1 MSIIRLTFILTL
13 LPSILFSQVVPVEI
27 VKTSSGYQ
35 LLRGGKPY
43 YIKGVGGLDYLEK
56 AKEYGANSFRTWS
69 TENAKEYLDKAQ
81 ELGMTVCLGF
91 WAQHERHGFDWSNE
105 LAVKLQLESFAKVVD
120 EVKDHPALLMWAVGN
135 EVDLFYSNFDV
146 WKHINDIALM
156 IKKKDP
162 HHPVTTVT
170 AGLDVA
176 EVKLIQKYAP
186 ALDLLGINTYGG
198 LDFAINSLPF
208 YGWDKPYIITEWG
221 PNGHWESPTTDWGIP
236 IEQTSTEKAKSY
248 KERYNLISGD
258 MSNCLGSYVFLW
270 GFKQETTSSW
280 YGLFLKDG
288 SQTSVMDV
296 LIEQW
301 SGSLPTN
308 LAPDLNSFT
317 INSQNAYQSVKVD
330 KRSMMDINI
339 DAYDPNNDKLT
350 YHLEVVPESTDT
362 KAGGDYEEAPT
373 AVFQKVFNDN
383 SFSIKAPSKSG
394 KYRLF
399 VVVKDSE
406 KAATANIPFLV
417 ND

>member
-1 MSIIRLTFILTL
+1 MRYLFIFIFIHSIALA
-13 LPSILFSQVVPVEI
+13 QVVPVEI
-27 VKTSSGYQ
+27 VKSDKGYE
-35 LLRGGKPY
+35 LLREGKPY
-43 YIKGVGGLDYLEK
+43 YIKGVGGLEYLEK

-69 TENAKEYLDKAQ
+69 TENAKIYLDKAQ

-105 LAVKLQLESFAKVVD
+105 VAVKLQLESFAKVVD

-156 IKKKDP
+156 IKSKDP

-186 ALDLLGINTYGG
+186 DLDLLGVNTYGG
-198 LDFAINSLPF
+198 LDFAIESLPY

-221 PNGHWESPTTDWGIP
+221 PNGHWESPTTDWDIP

-248 KERYNLISGD
+248 RERYEMIFADST
-258 MSNCLGSYVFLW
+258 NCFGSYVFLW

-288 SQTSVMDV
+288 TQTSVMDV
-296 LIEQW
+296 LIEKW
-301 SGSLPTN
+301 SGKKPTN
-308 LAPDLNSFT
+308 LAPDINAFT
-317 INSQNAYQSVKVD
+317 INSLDVYQSVKVD
-330 KRSMMDINI
+330 KRSIMEVNI
-339 DAYDPNNDKLT
+339 DAFDPNDDKLS
-350 YHLEVVPESTDT
+350 YHIEIVPESTDI
-362 KAGGDYEEAPT
+362 KAGGDFEKAPT
-373 AVFQKVFNDN
+373 AVFQKVFSNAK
-383 SFSIKAPSKSG
+383 FKLKAPSKSG

-399 VVVKDSE
+399 VVIKDGE
-406 KAATANIPFLV
+406 KGATANIPFLV
-417 ND
+417 Y

>member
-1 MSIIRLTFILTL
+1 MRYIFILL
-13 LPSILFSQVVPVEI
+13 LLHTVAFAQVVPVEI
-27 VKTSSGYQ
+27 VKKDNGFQ
-35 LLRGGKPY
+35 LLRGGEPY
-43 YIKGVGGLDYLEK
+43 YIKGVGGIDYLEQ

-69 TENAKEYLDKAQ
+69 TENAKEQLDKAH

-105 LAVKLQLESFAKVVD
+105 IGVKLQLEAFSKVVD

-135 EVDLFYSNFDV
+135 EVDLFYTNFDV

-156 IKKKDP
+156 IKEKDP
-162 HHPVTTVT
+162 YHPVTTVT

-186 ALDLLGINTYGG
+186 SLDLLGVNTYGG
-198 LDFAINSLPF
+198 LDFAIESLPY
-208 YGWDKPYIITEWG
+208 YGWDKPYMITEWG

-248 KERYNLISGD
+248 KERYEMIFEDSED
-258 MSNCLGSYVFLW
+258 CLGSYVFLW

-288 SQTSVMDV
+288 TQTSVMDI
-296 LIEQW
+296 LIEKW
-301 SGSLPTN
+301 SGKKPDN

-317 INSQNAYQSVKVD
+317 INSKNAYQSVKVD
-330 KRSMMDINI
+330 KRSQMEVEI
-339 DAYDPNNDKLT
+339 DAFDPNNDKLS
-350 YHLEVVPESTDT
+350 YHIEIVPESTDT

-373 AVFQKVFNDN
+373 AVFQKIYSTNKFN
-383 SFSIKAPSKSG
+383 IKAPSKSG
-394 KYRLF
+394 SYRLF
-399 VVVKDSE
+399 VVIKDGE
-406 KAATANIPFLV
+406 KGATANIPFLV
-417 ND
+417 N

>member
-1 MSIIRLTFILTL
+1 MKYFFL
-13 LPSILFSQVVPVEI
+13 LLLVHTVAFAQVVPVEI
-27 VKTSSGYQ
+27 VKKDNGYQ
-35 LLRGGKPY
+35 LLRGGQPY
-43 YIKGVGGLDYLEK
+43 YIKGVGGLTYLEE

-69 TENAKEYLDKAQ
+69 SENAKEHLDKAH

-105 LAVKLQLESFAKVVD
+105 IGVKLQMEAFAKVVD

-156 IKKKDP
+156 IKEKDP
-162 HHPVTTVT
+162 YHPVTTVT

-186 ALDLLGINTYGG
+186 SLDLLGINTYGG
-198 LDFAINSLPF
+198 LDFAIESLPY
-208 YGWDKPYIITEWG
+208 YGWDKPYMITEWG

-236 IEQTSTEKAKSY
+236 IEQSSTEKATSY
-248 KERYNLISGD
+248 KERYEMIFED
-258 MSNCLGSYVFLW
+258 TENCLGSYVFLW

-288 SQTSVMDV
+288 TQTSVMDV
-296 LIEQW
+296 LIEKW
-301 SGSLPTN
+301 SGKKPQN

-317 INSQNAYQSVKVD
+317 INSKNAYQSVKVE
-330 KRSMMDINI
+330 KRSQMQVDI

-350 YHLEVVPESTDT
+350 YHIEIVPESTDT

-373 AVFQKVFNDN
+373 AVFEKIFYTN
-383 SFSIKAPSKSG
+383 SFRIKAPSKSG
-394 KYRLF
+394 NYRLF
-399 VVVKDSE
+399 VVIKDGE
-406 KAATANIPFLV
+406 KGATANIPFLV
-417 ND
+417 N

>member
-1 MSIIRLTFILTL
+1 MRYIYILL
-13 LPSILFSQVVPVEI
+13 LLHTVAFAQVVPVEI
-27 VKTSSGYQ
+27 VKKDNGFQ
-35 LLRGGKPY
+35 LLRGGEPY
-43 YIKGVGGLDYLEK
+43 YIKGVGGIDYLEQ

-69 TENAKEYLDKAQ
+69 TENAKEQLDKAH

-105 LAVKLQLESFAKVVD
+105 IGVKLQLEAFSKVVD

-135 EVDLFYSNFDV
+135 EVDLFYTNFDV

-156 IKKKDP
+156 IKEKDP
-162 HHPVTTVT
+162 YHPVTTVT

-186 ALDLLGINTYGG
+186 SLDLLGVNTYGG
-198 LDFAINSLPF
+198 LDFAIESLPY
-208 YGWDKPYIITEWG
+208 YGWDKPYMITEWG

-248 KERYNLISGD
+248 KERYEMIFEDSED
-258 MSNCLGSYVFLW
+258 CLGSYVFLW

-288 SQTSVMDV
+288 TQTSVMDI
-296 LIEQW
+296 LIEKW
-301 SGSLPTN
+301 SGKKPDN

-317 INSQNAYQSVKVD
+317 INSKNAYQSVKVD
-330 KRSMMDINI
+330 KRSQMEVEI
-339 DAYDPNNDKLT
+339 DAFDPNNDKLS
-350 YHLEVVPESTDT
+350 YHIEIVPESTNT

-373 AVFQKVFNDN
+373 AVFQKIYSTNKFNV
-383 SFSIKAPSKSG
+383 KAPSKSG
-394 KYRLF
+394 SYRLF
-399 VVVKDSE
+399 VVIKDGE
-406 KAATANIPFLV
+406 KGATANIPFLV
-417 ND
+417 N

>member
-1 MSIIRLTFILTL
+1 MMRYIFILL
-13 LPSILFSQVVPVEI
+13 LLHTVAFAQVVPVEI
-27 VKTSSGYQ
+27 VKKDNGFQ
-35 LLRGGKPY
+35 LLRGGEPY
-43 YIKGVGGLDYLEK
+43 YIKGVGGIDYLEQ

-69 TENAKEYLDKAQ
+69 TENAKEQLDKAH

-105 LAVKLQLESFAKVVD
+105 IGVKLQLEAFSKVVD

-135 EVDLFYSNFDV
+135 EVDLFYTNFDV

-156 IKKKDP
+156 IKEKDP
-162 HHPVTTVT
+162 YHPVTTVT

-186 ALDLLGINTYGG
+186 SLDLLGVNTYGG
-198 LDFAINSLPF
+198 LDFAIESLPY
-208 YGWDKPYIITEWG
+208 YGWDKPYMITEWG

-248 KERYNLISGD
+248 KERYEMIFEDSED
-258 MSNCLGSYVFLW
+258 CLGSYVFLW

-288 SQTSVMDV
+288 TQTSVMDI
-296 LIEQW
+296 LIEKW
-301 SGSLPTN
+301 SGKKPDN

-317 INSQNAYQSVKVD
+317 INSKNAYQSVKVD
-330 KRSMMDINI
+330 KRTQMEVEI
-339 DAYDPNNDKLT
+339 DAFDPNNDKLS
-350 YHLEVVPESTDT
+350 YHIEIVPESTDT

-373 AVFQKVFNDN
+373 AVFQKIYSTNKFNV
-383 SFSIKAPSKSG
+383 KAPSKSG
-394 KYRLF
+394 SYRLF
-399 VVVKDSE
+399 VVIKDGE
-406 KAATANIPFLV
+406 KGATANIPFLV
-417 ND
+417 N

>member
-1 MSIIRLTFILTL
+1 MRYLFIFIFIHSIALA
-13 LPSILFSQVVPVEI
+13 QVVPVEI
-27 VKTSSGYQ
+27 VKSDKGYE
-35 LLRGGKPY
+35 LLREGKPY
-43 YIKGVGGLDYLEK
+43 YIKGVGGLEYLEK

-69 TENAKEYLDKAQ
+69 TENAKIYLDKAQ

-105 LAVKLQLESFAKVVD
+105 VAVKLQLESFAKVVD

-156 IKKKDP
+156 IKSKDP

-186 ALDLLGINTYGG
+186 DLDLLGVNTYGG
-198 LDFAINSLPF
+198 LDFAIESLPY

-221 PNGHWESPTTDWGIP
+221 PNGHWESPTTDWDIP

-248 KERYNLISGD
+248 RERYEMIFADST
-258 MSNCLGSYVFLW
+258 NCFGSYVFLW

-288 SQTSVMDV
+288 TQTSVMDV
-296 LIEQW
+296 LIEKW
-301 SGSLPTN
+301 SGKKPTN
-308 LAPDLNSFT
+308 LAPDINTFT
-317 INSQNAYQSVKVD
+317 INSLDVYQSVKVD
-330 KRSMMDINI
+330 KRSIMEVNI
-339 DAYDPNNDKLT
+339 DAFDPNDDKLS
-350 YHLEVVPESTDT
+350 YHIEIVPESTDI
-362 KAGGDYEEAPT
+362 KAGGDFEKAPT
-373 AVFQKVFNDN
+373 AVFQKVFSNAK
-383 SFSIKAPSKSG
+383 FKVKAPSKSG

-399 VVVKDSE
+399 VVIKDGE
-406 KAATANIPFLV
+406 KGATANIPFLV
-417 ND
+417 N

>member
-1 MSIIRLTFILTL
+1 MRYIYILL
-13 LPSILFSQVVPVEI
+13 LLHTVAFAQVVPVEI
-27 VKTSSGYQ
+27 VKKDNGFQ
-35 LLRGGKPY
+35 LLRGGEPY
-43 YIKGVGGLDYLEK
+43 YIKGVGGIDYLEQ

-69 TENAKEYLDKAQ
+69 TENAKEQLDKAH

-105 LAVKLQLESFAKVVD
+105 IGVKLQLEAFSKVVD

-135 EVDLFYSNFDV
+135 EVDLFYTNFDV

-156 IKKKDP
+156 IKEKDP
-162 HHPVTTVT
+162 YHPVTTVT

-186 ALDLLGINTYGG
+186 SLDLLGVNTYGG
-198 LDFAINSLPF
+198 LDFAIESLPY
-208 YGWDKPYIITEWG
+208 YGWDKPYMITEWG

-248 KERYNLISGD
+248 KERYEMIFEDSED
-258 MSNCLGSYVFLW
+258 CLGSYVFLW

-288 SQTSVMDV
+288 TQTSVMDI
-296 LIEQW
+296 LIEKW
-301 SGSLPTN
+301 SGKKPDN

-317 INSQNAYQSVKVD
+317 INSKNAYQSVKVD
-330 KRSMMDINI
+330 KRSQMEVEI
-339 DAYDPNNDKLT
+339 DAFDPNNDKLS
-350 YHLEVVPESTDT
+350 YHIEIVPESTDT

-373 AVFQKVFNDN
+373 AVFQKIYSTNKFN
-383 SFSIKAPSKSG
+383 IKAPSKSG
-394 KYRLF
+394 SYRLF
-399 VVVKDSE
+399 VVIKDGE
-406 KAATANIPFLV
+406 KGATANIPFLV
-417 ND
+417 N

>member
-1 MSIIRLTFILTL
+1 MRYLFIFIFIHSIVLA
-13 LPSILFSQVVPVEI
+13 QVVPVEI
-27 VKTSSGYQ
+27 IKSDKGYE
-35 LLRGGKPY
+35 LIREGKPY
-43 YIKGVGGLDYLEK
+43 YIKGVGGLEYLEK

-69 TENAKEYLDKAQ
+69 TEDAKIYLDKAQ

-105 LAVKLQLESFAKVVD
+105 VAVKLQLESFAKVVD

-146 WKHINDIALM
+146 WKHINDIAQM
-156 IKKKDP
+156 IKSKDP

-186 ALDLLGINTYGG
+186 DLDLLGVNTYGG
-198 LDFAINSLPF
+198 LDFAIESLPY

-248 KERYNLISGD
+248 LERYEMIFADS
-258 MSNCLGSYVFLW
+258 MNCLGSYVFLW

-288 SQTSVMDV
+288 TQTSVMDV
-296 LIEQW
+296 LIEKW
-301 SGSLPTN
+301 SGQKPTN
-308 LAPDLNSFT
+308 LAPDINGFT
-317 INSQNAYQSVKVD
+317 INSLDAYQSVNVG
-330 KRSMMDINI
+330 KRSIMEVNI
-339 DAYDPNNDKLT
+339 DAFDPNDDKLS
-350 YHLEVVPESTDT
+350 YYIEIVPESTDT
-362 KAGGDYEEAPT
+362 KAGGDFEKAPT
-373 AVFQKVFNDN
+373 AIFQKVFSN
-383 SFSIKAPSKSG
+383 SEFKLKAPSKSG

-399 VVVKDSE
+399 LVIKDGE
-406 KAATANIPFLV
+406 KGATANIPFLV
-417 ND
+417 N

>member
-1 MSIIRLTFILTL
+1 MMRYIFILL
-13 LPSILFSQVVPVEI
+13 LLHTVAFAQVVPVEI
-27 VKTSSGYQ
+27 VKKDNGFQ
-35 LLRGGKPY
+35 LLRGGEPY
-43 YIKGVGGLDYLEK
+43 YIKGVGGIDYLEK

-69 TENAKEYLDKAQ
+69 TENAKEQLDKAH

-105 LAVKLQLESFAKVVD
+105 IGVKLQLEAFSKVVD

-135 EVDLFYSNFDV
+135 EVDLFYTNFDV

-156 IKKKDP
+156 IKEKDP
-162 HHPVTTVT
+162 YHPVTTVT

-186 ALDLLGINTYGG
+186 SLDLLGVNTYGG
-198 LDFAINSLPF
+198 LDFAIESLPY
-208 YGWDKPYIITEWG
+208 YGWDKPYMITEWG

-248 KERYNLISGD
+248 KERYEMIFEDSED
-258 MSNCLGSYVFLW
+258 CLGSYVFLW

-288 SQTSVMDV
+288 TQTSVMDI
-296 LIEQW
+296 LIEKW
-301 SGSLPTN
+301 SGKKPDN

-317 INSQNAYQSVKVD
+317 INSKNAYQSVKVD
-330 KRSMMDINI
+330 KRTQMEVEI
-339 DAYDPNNDKLT
+339 DAFDPNNDKLS
-350 YHLEVVPESTDT
+350 YHIEIVPESTDT

-373 AVFQKVFNDN
+373 AVFQKIYSTNKFN
-383 SFSIKAPSKSG
+383 IKAPSKSG
-394 KYRLF
+394 SYRLF
-399 VVVKDSE
+399 VVIKDGE
-406 KAATANIPFLV
+406 KGATANIPFLV
-417 ND
+417 N

>member
-1 MSIIRLTFILTL
+1 MMRYIYILL
-13 LPSILFSQVVPVEI
+13 LLHTVAFAQVVPVEI
-27 VKTSSGYQ
+27 VKKDNGFQ
-35 LLRGGKPY
+35 LLRGGEPY
-43 YIKGVGGLDYLEK
+43 YIKGVGGIDYLEQ

-69 TENAKEYLDKAQ
+69 TENAKEQLDKAH

-105 LAVKLQLESFAKVVD
+105 IGVKLQLEAFSKVVD

-135 EVDLFYSNFDV
+135 EVDLFYTNFDV

-156 IKKKDP
+156 IKEKDP
-162 HHPVTTVT
+162 YHPVTTVT

-186 ALDLLGINTYGG
+186 SLDLLGVNTYGG
-198 LDFAINSLPF
+198 LDFAIESLPY
-208 YGWDKPYIITEWG
+208 YGWDKPYMITEWG

-248 KERYNLISGD
+248 KERYEMIFEDSED
-258 MSNCLGSYVFLW
+258 CLGSYVFLW

-288 SQTSVMDV
+288 TQTSVMDI
-296 LIEQW
+296 LIEKW
-301 SGSLPTN
+301 SGKKPDN

-317 INSQNAYQSVKVD
+317 INSKNAYQSVKVD
-330 KRSMMDINI
+330 KRTQMEVEI
-339 DAYDPNNDKLT
+339 DAFDPNNDKLS
-350 YHLEVVPESTDT
+350 YHIEIVPESTDT

-373 AVFQKVFNDN
+373 AVFQKIYSTNKFN
-383 SFSIKAPSKSG
+383 IKAPSKSG
-394 KYRLF
+394 SYRLF
-399 VVVKDSE
+399 VVIKDGE
-406 KAATANIPFLV
+406 KGATANIPFLV
-417 ND
+417 N

>member
-1 MSIIRLTFILTL
+1 MRYLFIFIFIHSMALA
-13 LPSILFSQVVPVEI
+13 QVVHVEI
-27 VKTSSGYQ
+27 IKSDKGYE
-35 LLRGGKPY
+35 LIREGKPY
-43 YIKGVGGLDYLEK
+43 YIKGVGGLEYLEK

-69 TENAKEYLDKAQ
+69 TEDAKIYLDKAE

-105 LAVKLQLESFAKVVD
+105 VAVKLQLESFAKVVD

-156 IKKKDP
+156 IKSKDP

-186 ALDLLGINTYGG
+186 DLDLLGVNTYGG
-198 LDFAINSLPF
+198 LDFAIESLTY

-221 PNGHWESPTTDWGIP
+221 PNGHWESPKTDWGIP

-248 KERYNLISGD
+248 RERYEMIFADST
-258 MSNCLGSYVFLW
+258 NCLGSYVFLW

-288 SQTSVMDV
+288 TQTSVMDV
-296 LIEQW
+296 LIEKW
-301 SGSLPTN
+301 SGQKPTN
-308 LAPDLNSFT
+308 LAPDINGFT
-317 INSQNAYQSVKVD
+317 INSLDAYQSVKVD
-330 KRSMMDINI
+330 KRSIMEVNI
-339 DAYDPNNDKLT
+339 DAFDPNYDQLS
-350 YHLEVVPESTDT
+350 YHIEIVPESTDT
-362 KAGGDYEEAPT
+362 KAGGDFEKAPT
-373 AVFQKVFNDN
+373 AVFQKVF
-383 SFSIKAPSKSG
+383 SKSEFKLKAPSKSG

-399 VVVKDSE
+399 VVIKDGE
-406 KAATANIPFLV
+406 KGATANIPFLV
-417 ND
+417 N

>member
-1 MSIIRLTFILTL
+1 MMRYIFILL
-13 LPSILFSQVVPVEI
+13 LLHTVAFAQVVPVEI
-27 VKTSSGYQ
+27 VKKDNGFQ
-35 LLRGGKPY
+35 LLRGGEPY
-43 YIKGVGGLDYLEK
+43 YIKGVGGIDYLEQ

-69 TENAKEYLDKAQ
+69 TENAKEQLDKAH

-105 LAVKLQLESFAKVVD
+105 IGVKLQLEAFSKVVD

-135 EVDLFYSNFDV
+135 EVDLFYTNFDV

-156 IKKKDP
+156 IKEKDP
-162 HHPVTTVT
+162 YHPVTTVT

-186 ALDLLGINTYGG
+186 SLDLLGVNTYGG
-198 LDFAINSLPF
+198 LDFAIESLPY
-208 YGWDKPYIITEWG
+208 YGWDKPYMITEWG

-248 KERYNLISGD
+248 KERYEMIFEDSED
-258 MSNCLGSYVFLW
+258 CLGSYVFLW

-288 SQTSVMDV
+288 TQTSVMDI
-296 LIEQW
+296 LIEKW
-301 SGSLPTN
+301 SGKKPDN

-317 INSQNAYQSVKVD
+317 INSKNAYQSVKVD
-330 KRSMMDINI
+330 KRSQMEVEI
-339 DAYDPNNDKLT
+339 DAFDPNNDKLS
-350 YHLEVVPESTDT
+350 YHIEIVPESTNT

-373 AVFQKVFNDN
+373 AVFQKIYSTNKFNV
-383 SFSIKAPSKSG
+383 KAPSKSG
-394 KYRLF
+394 SYRLF
-399 VVVKDSE
+399 VVIKDGE
-406 KAATANIPFLV
+406 KGATANIPFLV
-417 ND
+417 N

>member
-1 MSIIRLTFILTL
+1 MRYIYILL
-13 LPSILFSQVVPVEI
+13 LLHTVAFAQVVPVEI
-27 VKTSSGYQ
+27 VKKDNGFQ
-35 LLRGGKPY
+35 LLRGGEPY
-43 YIKGVGGLDYLEK
+43 YIKGVGGIDYLEQ

-69 TENAKEYLDKAQ
+69 TENAKEQLDKAH

-105 LAVKLQLESFAKVVD
+105 IGVKLQLEAFSKVVD

-135 EVDLFYSNFDV
+135 EVDLFYTNFDV

-156 IKKKDP
+156 IKEKDP
-162 HHPVTTVT
+162 YHPVTTVT

-186 ALDLLGINTYGG
+186 SLDLLGVNTYGG
-198 LDFAINSLPF
+198 LDFAIESLPY
-208 YGWDKPYIITEWG
+208 YGWDKPYMITEWG

-248 KERYNLISGD
+248 KERYEMIFEDSED
-258 MSNCLGSYVFLW
+258 CLGSYVFLW

-288 SQTSVMDV
+288 TQTSVMDI
-296 LIEQW
+296 LIEKW
-301 SGSLPTN
+301 SGKKPDN

-317 INSQNAYQSVKVD
+317 INSKNAYQSVKVD
-330 KRSMMDINI
+330 KRSQMEVEI
-339 DAYDPNNDKLT
+339 DAFDPNNDKLS
-350 YHLEVVPESTDT
+350 YHIEIVPESTDT

-373 AVFQKVFNDN
+373 AVFQKIYSTNKFNV
-383 SFSIKAPSKSG
+383 KAPSKSG
-394 KYRLF
+394 SYRLF
-399 VVVKDSE
+399 VVIKDGE
-406 KAATANIPFLV
+406 KGATANIPFLV
-417 ND
+417 N

>member
-1 MSIIRLTFILTL
+1 MRYLFIFIFIHSIALA
-13 LPSILFSQVVPVEI
+13 QVVPVEI
-27 VKTSSGYQ
+27 VKSDKGYE
-35 LLRGGKPY
+35 LLREGKPY
-43 YIKGVGGLDYLEK
+43 YIKGVGGLEYLEK

-69 TENAKEYLDKAQ
+69 TENAKIYLDKAQ

-105 LAVKLQLESFAKVVD
+105 VAVKLQLESFAKVVD

-156 IKKKDP
+156 IKSKDP

-186 ALDLLGINTYGG
+186 DLDLLGVNTYGG
-198 LDFAINSLPF
+198 LDFAIESLPY

-221 PNGHWESPTTDWGIP
+221 PNGHWESPTTDWDIP

-248 KERYNLISGD
+248 RERYEMIFADST
-258 MSNCLGSYVFLW
+258 NCFGSYVFLW

-288 SQTSVMDV
+288 TQTSVMDV
-296 LIEQW
+296 LIEKW
-301 SGSLPTN
+301 SGKKPTN
-308 LAPDLNSFT
+308 LAPDINAFT
-317 INSQNAYQSVKVD
+317 INSLDVYQSVKVD
-330 KRSMMDINI
+330 KRSIMEVNI
-339 DAYDPNNDKLT
+339 DAFDPNDDKLS
-350 YHLEVVPESTDT
+350 YHIEIVPESTDI
-362 KAGGDYEEAPT
+362 KAGGDFEKAPT
-373 AVFQKVFNDN
+373 AVFQKVFSNAK
-383 SFSIKAPSKSG
+383 FKVKAPSKSG

-399 VVVKDSE
+399 VVIKDGE
-406 KAATANIPFLV
+406 KGATANIPFLV
-417 ND
+417 Y

>member
-1 MSIIRLTFILTL
+1 MRYIFILL
-13 LPSILFSQVVPVEI
+13 LLHTVAFAQVVPVEI
-27 VKTSSGYQ
+27 VKKDNGFQ
-35 LLRGGKPY
+35 LLRGGEPY
-43 YIKGVGGLDYLEK
+43 YIKGVGGIDYLEK

-69 TENAKEYLDKAQ
+69 TENAKEQLDKAH

-105 LAVKLQLESFAKVVD
+105 IGVKLQLEAFSKVVD

-135 EVDLFYSNFDV
+135 EVDLFYTNFDV

-156 IKKKDP
+156 IKEKDP
-162 HHPVTTVT
+162 YHPVTTVT

-186 ALDLLGINTYGG
+186 SLDLLGVNTYGG
-198 LDFAINSLPF
+198 LDFAIESLPY
-208 YGWDKPYIITEWG
+208 YGWDKPYMITEWG

-248 KERYNLISGD
+248 KERYEMIFEDSED
-258 MSNCLGSYVFLW
+258 CLGSYVFLW

-288 SQTSVMDV
+288 TQTSVMDI
-296 LIEQW
+296 LIEKW
-301 SGSLPTN
+301 SGKKPDN

-317 INSQNAYQSVKVD
+317 INSKNAYQSVKVD
-330 KRSMMDINI
+330 KRSQMGVEI
-339 DAYDPNNDKLT
+339 DAFDPNNDKLS
-350 YHLEVVPESTDT
+350 YHIEIVPESTDT

-373 AVFQKVFNDN
+373 AVFQKIYSTNKFN
-383 SFSIKAPSKSG
+383 IKAPSKSG
-394 KYRLF
+394 SYRLF
-399 VVVKDSE
+399 VVIKDGE
-406 KAATANIPFLV
+406 KGATANIPFLV
-417 ND
+417 N

>member
-1 MSIIRLTFILTL
+1 MRY
-13 LPSILFSQVVPVEI
+13 LFLFLFLQSVVFAQVVPVEI
-27 VKTSSGYQ
+27 VKTESGYE
-35 LLRGGKPY
+35 LLRGGEPY

-69 TENAKEYLDKAQ
+69 TENAKDYLDKAQ
-81 ELGMTVCLGF
+81 NLGMTVCLGF

-105 LAVKLQLESFAKVVD
+105 IAVKLQLEAFAKIVD

-156 IKKKDP
+156 IKDKDP
-162 HHPVTTVT
+162 NHPVTTVT

-186 ALDLLGINTYGG
+186 ELDLLGINTYGG
-198 LDFAINSLPF
+198 LGFALESLPY

-248 KERYNLISGD
+248 KDRYEKIFANND
-258 MSNCLGSYVFLW
+258 NCLGSYVFLW

-288 SQTSVMDV
+288 TQTSVMDV
-296 LIEQW
+296 LIEKW
-301 SGSLPTN
+301 SGKSPKN
-308 LAPDLNSFT
+308 LAPDINNFT
-317 INSQNAYQSVKVD
+317 INNKNAYQSVKVD
-330 KRSMMDINI
+330 KRSAMHVSV
-339 DAYDPNNDKLT
+339 DAFDPNDDRLN
-350 YHLEVVPESTDT
+350 YHVEIVPESTDT
-362 KAGGDYEEAPT
+362 KAGGDYEQAPT
-373 AVFQKVFNDN
+373 AVFDDVFNK
-383 SFSIKAPSKSG
+383 STFKIKAPSKSG
-394 KYRLF
+394 RYRLF
-399 VVVKDSE
+399 VVVKDGE
-406 KAATANIPFLV
+406 KGATANIPFLV
-417 ND
+417 R

>member
-1 MSIIRLTFILTL
+1 MKYFFL
-13 LPSILFSQVVPVEI
+13 LLLVHTVAFAQVVPVEI
-27 VKTSSGYQ
+27 VKKDNGYQ
-35 LLRGGKPY
+35 LLRGGQPY
-43 YIKGVGGLDYLEK
+43 YIKGVGGLTYLEE

-69 TENAKEYLDKAQ
+69 SENAKEHLDKAH

-105 LAVKLQLESFAKVVD
+105 IGVKLQMEAFAKVVD

-156 IKKKDP
+156 IKEKDP
-162 HHPVTTVT
+162 YHPVTTVT

-186 ALDLLGINTYGG
+186 SLDLLGINTYGG
-198 LDFAINSLPF
+198 LDFAIESLPY
-208 YGWDKPYIITEWG
+208 YGWDKPYMITEWG

-236 IEQTSTEKAKSY
+236 IEQSSTEKATSY
-248 KERYNLISGD
+248 KERYEMIFED
-258 MSNCLGSYVFLW
+258 TENCLGSYVFLW

-288 SQTSVMDV
+288 TQTSVMDV
-296 LIEQW
+296 LIEKW
-301 SGSLPTN
+301 SGKKPEN
-308 LAPDLNSFT
+308 LAPDLHSFT
-317 INSQNAYQSVKVD
+317 INSQTAYQSVKVE
-330 KRSMMDINI
+330 KRSQMQVDI

-350 YHLEVVPESTDT
+350 YHIEIVPESTDT

-373 AVFQKVFNDN
+373 AVFEKIFYTN
-383 SFSIKAPSKSG
+383 SFRIKAPSKSG
-394 KYRLF
+394 NYRLF
-399 VVVKDSE
+399 VVIKDGE
-406 KAATANIPFLV
+406 KGATANIPFLV
-417 ND
+417 N

>member
-1 MSIIRLTFILTL
+1 MRYLFILL
-13 LPSILFSQVVPVEI
+13 ILHTVAFAQVVPVEI
-27 VKTSSGYQ
+27 VKKDNGYQ
-35 LLRGGKPY
+35 LLRGGEPY
-43 YIKGVGGLDYLEK
+43 YVKGVGGLEYLEK

-69 TENAKEYLDKAQ
+69 TENAKENLDKAQ

-105 LAVKLQLESFAKVVD
+105 VGIKLQLEAFAKVVD

-156 IKKKDP
+156 IKEKDP

-186 ALDLLGINTYGG
+186 SLDLLGINTYGG
-198 LDFAINSLPF
+198 LDGAIESLPY
-208 YGWDKPYIITEWG
+208 YGWDKPYMITEWG

-248 KERYNLISGD
+248 KKRYEMIFED
-258 MSNCLGSYVFLW
+258 DENCLGSYVFLW

-280 YGLFLKDG
+280 YGLFLQDG
-288 SQTSVMDV
+288 TQTSVMDV
-296 LIEQW
+296 LIEKW
-301 SGSLPTN
+301 SGKTPKN
-308 LAPDLNSFT
+308 RAPDLNSFT
-317 INSQNAYQSVKVD
+317 INSKNAYESVKVE
-330 KRSMMDINI
+330 KKSPMLVSI
-339 DAYDPNNDKLT
+339 DAFDPNDDKLT
-350 YHLEVVPESTDT
+350 YHIEVVPESTDT
-362 KAGGDYEEAPT
+362 KAGGDYEEAPS
-373 AVFQKVFNDN
+373 AVFEKVFTDN
-383 SFSIKAPSKSG
+383 NFKIKAPSKSG

-399 VVVKDSE
+399 VVIKDGE
-406 KAATANIPFLV
+406 KGATANIPFLV
-417 ND
+417 K

>member
-1 MSIIRLTFILTL
+1 MRYIFILL
-13 LPSILFSQVVPVEI
+13 LLHTVAFAQVVPVEI
-27 VKTSSGYQ
+27 VKKDKGYQ
-35 LLRGGKPY
+35 LLRGGEPY

-69 TENAKEYLDKAQ
+69 TENAKEHLDKAQ

-91 WAQHERHGFDWSNE
+91 WAQHERHGFDWSNT
-105 LAVKLQLESFAKVVD
+105 LAVKLQLEAFAKVVD

-156 IKKKDP
+156 IKEKDP

-186 ALDLLGINTYGG
+186 SLDLLGINTYGG
-198 LDFAINSLPF
+198 LDGAIESLPY
-208 YGWDKPYIITEWG
+208 YGWDKPYMITEWG

-248 KERYNLISGD
+248 KERYEMIFED
-258 MSNCLGSYVFLW
+258 TENCLGSYVFLW

-280 YGLFLKDG
+280 YGLFLQDG
-288 SQTSVMDV
+288 TQTSVMDV
-296 LIEQW
+296 LIEKW
-301 SGSLPTN
+301 SGKKPKN
-308 LAPDLNSFT
+308 GAPDLNSFT
-317 INSQNAYQSVKVD
+317 INSKNAYQSVKLEKKSQMIV
-330 KRSMMDINI
+330 NI
-339 DAYDPNNDKLT
+339 DAFDPNGDKLT
-350 YHLEVVPESTDT
+350 YHIEVVPESTDT
-362 KAGGDYEEAPT
+362 KAGGDYEEAPS
-373 AVFQKVFNDN
+373 AVFEKAFTDN
-383 SFSIKAPSKSG
+383 NFKIKAPSKSG

-399 VVVKDSE
+399 VVIKDGE
-406 KAATANIPFLV
+406 KGATANIPFLV
-417 ND
+417 K

>member
-1 MSIIRLTFILTL
+1 MRYLFIFIFIHSIALA
-13 LPSILFSQVVPVEI
+13 QVVPVEI
-27 VKTSSGYQ
+27 VKSEKGYE
-35 LLRGGKPY
+35 LLRDGKPY
-43 YIKGVGGLDYLEK
+43 YIKGVGGLAYLEK

-69 TENAKEYLDKAQ
+69 TEDAKMYLDKAQ

-105 LAVKLQLESFAKVVD
+105 VAVKLQLESFAKVVD

-156 IKKKDP
+156 IKSKDP

-186 ALDLLGINTYGG
+186 DLDLLGVNTYGG
-198 LDFAINSLPF
+198 LDFAIESLPY

-248 KERYNLISGD
+248 RERYEMIFADST
-258 MSNCLGSYVFLW
+258 NCFGSYVFLW

-288 SQTSVMDV
+288 TQTSVMDV
-296 LIEQW
+296 LIEKW
-301 SGSLPTN
+301 SGQKPTN
-308 LAPDLNSFT
+308 LAPDINAFT
-317 INSQNAYQSVKVD
+317 INSLDAYQSVKVD
-330 KRSMMDINI
+330 KRSIMEVNI
-339 DAYDPNNDKLT
+339 DAFDPNDDKLS
-350 YHLEVVPESTDT
+350 YQIEIVPESTDT
-362 KAGGDYEEAPT
+362 KAGGDFEKAPT
-373 AVFQKVFNDN
+373 AVFQKVF
-383 SFSIKAPSKSG
+383 SSSEFKVKAPSKSG

-399 VVVKDSE
+399 VVIKDGE
-406 KAATANIPFLV
+406 KGATANIPFLV
-417 ND
+417 N